1 MPASSAAWMIWIESS
16 WSGLPHAPNII
27 APRHRGL
34 TLTPVLPRL
43 RYSIQRTYPLLVVEQ
58 CALGRQA
65 AGVAR
70 QRPVGADHAM
80 AGRDDRDR
88 VAAIGAA
95 DRPRDAA
102 QHARELAVRDRLAL
116 RDLAQPRPDGALEG
130 GAALGQREVEA
141 RALAGEVFV
150 ELALDLGE
158 RAVVGAGVAVQV
170 VAIGVEL
177 GQAVLVGLDV
187 ERADRA
193 GEERVHAGGTLRG
206 AAA

>member
-1 MPASSAAWMIWIESS
+1 MIRIESS

-34 TLTPVLPRL
+34 TWTPVLPRL

-80 AGRDDRDR
+80 ARRDDRDR
-88 VAAIGAA
+88 VAAVGAA
-95 DRPRDAA
+95 DRSRHAA
-102 QHARELAVRDRLAL
+102 QLPRELAVGDRLAV

-130 GAALGQREVEA
+130 GAVVGQREVESG
-141 RALAGEVFV
+141 ALAGEVLV

-158 RAVVGAGVAVQV
+158 RAVARAGVAVQA
-170 VAIGVEL
+170 VAVGVEL
-177 GQAVLVGLDV
+177 RQPMRVGL
-187 ERADRA
+187 
-193 GEERVHAGGTLRG
+193 
-206 AAA
+206 